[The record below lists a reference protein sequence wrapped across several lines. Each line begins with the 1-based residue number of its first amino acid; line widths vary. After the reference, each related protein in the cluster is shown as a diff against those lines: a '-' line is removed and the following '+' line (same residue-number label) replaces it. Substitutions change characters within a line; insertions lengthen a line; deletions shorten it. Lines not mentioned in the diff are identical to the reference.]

1 MHKGFYVQHNF
12 ESTHQLTQAT
22 PGPPRLVPMYN
33 MSRAREI
40 TFDYGCSVFERLY
53 ELDGD
58 TQNTSTSETSL
69 PVSLS
74 AGFQDHLVARTRHR
88 RFGHDKGVVATAR
101 GPGSTSRV
109 SRDTI
114 TERTWHS
121 VLRRIRR
128 SRSSRDVI
136 YECSD
141 NLVHEI
147 QILMRARCSKHLQHT
162 LIFCETRHPRIHI
175 LS

>member
-69 PVSLS
+69 SVSLS
-74 AGFQDHLVARTRHR
+74 AGFQDSLVEQGTGGLDTTRELWRRLEARDLRLASR
-88 RFGHDKGVVATAR
+88 GIRLQSVPGIRSYGGFAEVVALA
-101 GPGSTSRV
+101 
-109 SRDTI
+109 
-114 TERTWHS
+114 
-121 VLRRIRR
+121 
-128 SRSSRDVI
+128 
-136 YECSD
+136 
-141 NLVHEI
+141 
-147 QILMRARCSKHLQHT
+147 M
-162 LIFCETRHPRIHI
+162 
-175 LS
+175 